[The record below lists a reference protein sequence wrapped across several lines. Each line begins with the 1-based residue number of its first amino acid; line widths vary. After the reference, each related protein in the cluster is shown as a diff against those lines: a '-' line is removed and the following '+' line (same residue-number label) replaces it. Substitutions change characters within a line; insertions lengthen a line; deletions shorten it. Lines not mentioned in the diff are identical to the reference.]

1 MVLMNYQLTN
11 FTDQRLDSISPARYV
26 PSEKDTQLSQLLNTN
41 ICLQE
46 LINPEVNATN
56 NTDLP
61 LYKETEHFQSL
72 PRPLKENSKTVAEL
86 LQRGEILPKVGMIE
100 LDADEYDEVKIV
112 VYLKQRVEPR
122 EEIRLLRK
130 MLKEV
135 RRNFPEDKIH
145 IVIDYLDRIP
155 ET

>member
-1 MVLMNYQLTN
+1 MVMINNQLASFTN
-11 FTDQRLDSISPARYV
+11 QRLDSISSARYV
-26 PSEKDTQLSQLLNTN
+26 PSERDTQLSQLLNTN
-41 ICLQE
+41 TCLQE
-46 LINPEVNATN
+46 LINPEFNAMN

-72 PRPLKENSKTVAEL
+72 PRFLRENSKTVAEL

-112 VYLKQRVEPR
+112 VYLKQRLEPR

-135 RRNFPEDKIH
+135 RGNFPEDKIH
-145 IVIDYLDRIP
+145 IVIDYLDRTP
-155 ET
+155 EI

>member
-1 MVLMNYQLTN
+1 MRLMNYQLTN
-11 FTDQRLDSISPARYV
+11 FTDQRLDSISLARYV
-26 PSEKDTQLSQLLNTN
+26 PSEKDVQLLNTN
-41 ICLQE
+41 TYLQK
-46 LINPEVNATN
+46 LINPEFNATN

-100 LDADEYDEVKIV
+100 LDADEYGEAKIV
-112 VYLKQRVEPR
+112 VYLKQRIKPG

-135 RRNFPEDKIH
+135 RRNFPGDKIH
-145 IVIDYLDRIP
+145 IVIDYLDRNP
-155 ET
+155 